1 MVSFTLS
8 RRVSSMPV
16 TPTGTRFCST
26 TFTLCV
32 SACPVSHASAMA
44 TSRSWIT
51 HSALAIAA
59 SIAAHSASLS
69 VRTAATSVL
78 RLRVSRYSHAHP
90 SCVSCSTFFFS
101 FTFSAATST
110 VM

>member
-1 MVSFTLS
+1 
-8 RRVSSMPV
+8 MPV
-16 TPTGTRFCST
+16 TPTATSFCST
-26 TFTLCV
+26 AVTLHM
-32 SACPVSHASAMA
+32 SACSVSHASAMA
-44 TSRSWIT
+44 ASRPWIT

-78 RLRVSRYSHAHP
+78 RLRVSRHRHAHP
-90 SCVSCSTFFFS
+90 CCVSCSTFFFS
-101 FTFSAATST
+101 LAFSAATST